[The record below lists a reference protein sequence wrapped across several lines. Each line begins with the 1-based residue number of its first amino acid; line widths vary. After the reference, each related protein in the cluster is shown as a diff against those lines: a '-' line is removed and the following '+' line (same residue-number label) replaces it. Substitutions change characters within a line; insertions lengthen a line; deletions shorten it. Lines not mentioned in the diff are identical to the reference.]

1 MLEVGQ
7 KAPDFTLADQD
18 GKLHTLSAEQGKWVL
33 LYFYPKD
40 DTPGCTMEACS
51 LRDKF
56 PKFDKLNATIFGVS
70 TDAVKSHGKFAV
82 KYRLPFTILA
92 DEEKKVVEI
101 YGVWGLKTFMG
112 HKFMGTKRWSFL
124 IDPKGVIAKIYED
137 VKPTKHTIEVLKD
150 LEKLNTKKE
159 KLNKT

>member
-1 MLEVGQ
+1 MGKDLLKEGD
-7 KAPDFTLADQD
+7 KAPDFELPGSDNEKVALRDFRN
-18 GKLHTLSAEQGKWVL
+18 KWVV

-70 TDAVKSHGKFAV
+70 TDAVKSHEKFAV

-92 DEEKKVVEI
+92 DAEKKVVEL

-150 LEKLNTKKE
+150 LTKLQSK
-159 KLNKT
+159 